1 MGNACSSGAVNAPK
15 KRGRKRL
22 PPIKG
27 QCLQCG
33 ADFEVS
39 RRGNR
44 GKKFC
49 NERCAC
55 RYNMALRH
63 GQLYARRGAI
73 EPCLTCHDAM
83 RMKSEMSA
91 ALAGVTRRMV
101 LTRRRQN
108 GFDSMKVSSMASR
121 AAHWQR
127 GTLIGDEERMGRYL
141 GDAWQQEWRGVAGCY
156 YAQWGHAYLQ
166 RAIRRRA
173 NWRRKYKVDPVFT
186 AKRALRNQTARIK
199 RITTYSKRSNEL
211 LGCTYEQARKWIESQ
226 FQRGMS
232 WGNAGEWEIDH
243 IIPISSFDL
252 TDERQVRCVNHYTN
266 LRPLWAKD
274 NRRKRDKIERP
285 HQLALL

>member
-1 MGNACSSGAVNAPK
+1 MGNACLSGAVNAPK
-15 KRGRKRL
+15 RGEWPRHPK
-22 PPIKG
+22 
-27 QCLQCG
+27 QQNCLHCG
-33 ADFEVS
+33 EALWISCGDS
-39 RRGNR
+39 QR
-44 GKKFC
+44 KKFC
-49 NERCAC
+49 NNRCATN
-55 RYNMALRH
+55 YNMAIRH
-63 GQLYARRGAI
+63 GRLYARQRAI
-73 EPCLTCHDAM
+73 EQCLTCHDAM

-91 ALAGVTRRMV
+91 ALAGITRRTV
-101 LTRRRQN
+101 LTRRKES

-127 GTLIGDEERMGRYL
+127 GTLVGDEERMGRHL
-141 GDAWQQEWRGVAGCY
+141 AAAWEQEWRGVVGCY

-199 RITTYSKRSNEL
+199 RLTKRSKRSNEL

-232 WGNAGEWEIDH
+232 WSNAGVWEIDH
-243 IIPISSFDL
+243 IVPISAFDL
-252 TDERQVRCVNHYTN
+252 TDDQQIRCVNHYTN
-266 LRPLWAKD
+266 LRPLWAED
-274 NRRKRDKIERP
+274 NRRKGDKIERE